1 MDISPLADKQ
11 QRNNNRNSGRRARS
25 DDGSRLDEYSPP
37 TASTPAGQV
46 LSLKRI
52 QNLIQELN
60 QMAGSIDITFE
71 LKQAERTPNRNTIV
85 EVVDSKRNELLL
97 ELTMVDLVEIEK
109 QMKEDLVEDLTELMC
124 GSFFSLTA

>member
-11 QRNNNRNSGRRARS
+11 QRNNNRNSGRRARA

-37 TASTPAGQV
+37 TATTPAGQV

-52 QNLIQELN
+52 QNLIEELN
-60 QMAGSIDITFE
+60 RMAGSIDITFE

-97 ELTMVDLVEIEK
+97 ELKMRDLVEIEK
-109 QMKEDLVEDLTELMC
+109 QMQEDVVEDLTELMC

>member
-1 MDISPLADKQ
+1 
-11 QRNNNRNSGRRARS
+11 
-25 DDGSRLDEYSPP
+25 
-37 TASTPAGQV
+37 
-46 LSLKRI
+46 
-52 QNLIQELN
+52 
-60 QMAGSIDITFE
+60 MAGSIDITFE